1 MSLTSGRCASH
12 PDRHGLGVCVECR
25 KVVCEECTT
34 RFEGINRCT
43 SCLAARQAALATVQ
57 GIPEGSPRVVLPAIL
72 GVLLFFSL
80 LHLLTGGGG

>member
-1 MSLTSGRCASH
+1 MSITSGRCANH

-43 SCLAARQAALATVQ
+43 MCLAARQAALADVPDV
-57 GIPEGSPRVVLPAIL
+57 PEWSARVVIPAIC
-72 GVLLFFSL
+72 GVLLFFGL
-80 LHLLTGGGG
+80 LHLLVGRGG

>member
-1 MSLTSGRCASH
+1 MSITSGRCANH

-43 SCLAARQAALATVQ
+43 TCLAKRQAALAQ
-57 GIPEGSPRVVLPAIL
+57 APDIPEWSARVVIPAGL
-72 GVLLFFSL
+72 GVLLFLGLLSL
-80 LHLLTGGGG
+80 LAGWGG